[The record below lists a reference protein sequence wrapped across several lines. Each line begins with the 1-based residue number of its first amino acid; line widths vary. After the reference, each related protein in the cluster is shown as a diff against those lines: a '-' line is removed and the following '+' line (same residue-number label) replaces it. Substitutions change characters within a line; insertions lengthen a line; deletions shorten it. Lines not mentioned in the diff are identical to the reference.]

1 MPVASGQETRVLV
14 APSAMLRGEEAR
26 VVSLRHPR
34 TREAASFLLDP
45 ATGALAEL
53 LAFQEDHRAWF
64 LGQQVVADGRL
75 LLATPVSPLLLA
87 LPYLVAADRL
97 VPFDQLL
104 EDEDF
109 PLAST
114 LLAEAKGL
122 EAVAESKGAADLNV
136 WKYSEERAVAWLEGR
151 VGRVA
156 GVLEDQAIDLTQG
169 AVSHNYRQAGAAQ
182 PQAGGIALEHYQKQC
197 RNSSFTNVPNQ
208 GYRIFFS
215 DTWRNQGYRILIL
228 TCYPSNCHPA
238 SYRVIF
244 LTVPP

>member
-151 VGRVA
+151 VGRGA

-215 DTWRNQGYRILIL
+215 DTWRNQGYRLLIW
-228 TCYPSNCHPA
+228 T
-238 SYRVIF
+238 
-244 LTVPP
+244 